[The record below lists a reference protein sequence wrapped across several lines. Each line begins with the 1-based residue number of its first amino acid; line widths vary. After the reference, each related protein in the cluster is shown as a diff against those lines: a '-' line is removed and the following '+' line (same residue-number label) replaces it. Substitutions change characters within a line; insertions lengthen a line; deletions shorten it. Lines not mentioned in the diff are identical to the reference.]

1 MVLVSTYKALSSIVH
16 QAQLKTLLI
25 LKGFSQGVTQAVRGQ
40 YTLPTLLKLAEYT
53 LKKKTININK
63 KKSDNIQKAQTD
75 SS

>member
-53 LKKKTININK
+53 LKKK
-63 KKSDNIQKAQTD
+63 Q
-75 SS
+75 